1 MYLKSIEIQGF
12 KSFAHKTLL
21 NFNDGVTGIV
31 GPNGSGKSNISDA
44 VRWVLGEQKVKQLR
58 GAAMQDVIFAGT
70 ELRKAQGFASVAITL
85 DNSDKMLP
93 VDYTEVTV
101 TRKLFRSGESDYQ
114 INGQSV
120 RLKDVQELFF
130 DTGIGREGYSII
142 GQGQIDAIINGR
154 PRDRRGLFDEAAGIV
169 KFKKRK
175 ATAVKRLES
184 EHESLLRVTDI
195 INELEKRLHPLERQA
210 ESAKNYLKLR
220 DEQKSLEL
228 NLFIRQTES
237 ILDSLEKSKNNLNI
251 VKASL
256 SETEEENNKLK
267 ESGSELGEQLDAINN
282 ELEELKD
289 SVSKAELLKENL
301 NGQIKVSEAEIKSDK
316 DSMTGFEERAKA
328 LTAEL
333 NEALENAGKYLATT
347 DELKASL
354 ELMDR
359 GTEGEELK
367 AELADIAGLKSALN
381 SYRQKLSELGIDA
394 DAADRKATSGA
405 KDETAGTVGES
416 SDTVGETSGASST
429 AHDASGNV
437 SDADA
442 AGDGNAAGS
451 ENPAAHGGKD
461 GSNIGNGDNNAG
473 TADTINS
480 DADESGST
488 ADTSD
493 GDADDEELTFTL
505 PSWMQAI
512 KNKRDE
518 LSDIR
523 EKEERTTDW
532 LNKATDE
539 YNLLTAELKRLESLL
554 NNAQSKYASVNARL
568 ESIRNLAE
576 RYEGYGES
584 IRAVMREKQK
594 IGGIKGVVA
603 DLISTKKEYE
613 TAIEI
618 ALGGRIQNIVTEDE
632 RSAKNSIEFLKRT
645 RQGRATFLPLDSLRY
660 KTQQELKNAIHEQ
673 GAIGIASELVDTAH
687 EYEALSEYLLGNIL
701 VADNIDNAISIAGKY
716 KHQLRIVTLDGELL
730 SPGGAL
736 SGGAYKNSSKLM
748 GRVREISELE
758 QSVES
763 AKREILG
770 IRDKISAQDKQINE
784 KSGEIDRLSEEL
796 KEIAKERNEISFGIT
811 SDIRLRF
818 SELKQRLGF
827 VGENIERIASQIV
840 RQRDETAN
848 IRIERDNCLKRI
860 RAAEQYIEERRD
872 DIAHIESEVE
882 HAAQRVEELSQ
893 TKEELASRQSGFAAK
908 KEEYAASILELQK
921 DVIRLENQ
929 VDKEQQKLDAE
940 TEYIWNEYELSLTG
954 AKEFYDEAMGSVTE
968 IKQALGAVRSKI
980 KSLGPVNVQAIE
992 EYKEVSE
999 RYGFMKQQYDDLVAS
1014 EASIRGIIDELDA
1027 GMKKQFDEQFAA
1039 IKAQFRSVFRELF
1052 GGGEADLDLVYD
1064 TENEDGE
1071 GKTDELEAG
1080 ISIVVQ
1086 PPGKKLQNI
1095 MQLSGGEK
1103 ALTAIA
1109 LLFAIQ
1115 NLKPSPFCLLDEIE
1129 AALDDSNV
1137 SRFANYLHKLTAHTQ
1152 FIVITHRRG
1161 TMEAADRLYGVTMQE
1176 KGITKLVSVDLISD
1190 QLTN

>member
-85 DNSDKMLP
+85 DNSDKVLP

-120 RLKDVQELFF
+120 RLKDIQELFF

-154 PRDRRGLFDEAAGIV
+154 PKDRRGLFDEAAGIV

-175 ATAVKRLES
+175 ATALKRLES

-195 INELEKRLHPLERQA
+195 INELEKRLHPLERQS
-210 ESAKNYLKLR
+210 ESARNYLKLR
-220 DEQKSLEL
+220 DEQKKLDL

-251 VKASL
+251 VRASL
-256 SETEEENNKLK
+256 EETEAENDKLK
-267 ESGSELGEQLDAINN
+267 ESGSELGDRLTDINA
-282 ELEELKD
+282 ELEELKEN
-289 SVSKAELLKENL
+289 VSKAELLKENL
-301 NGQIKVSEAEIKSDK
+301 NGQINVSETEIKSDR
-316 DSMTGFEERAKA
+316 DNAANYAARAENLK
-328 LTAEL
+328 LEL
-333 NEALENAGKYLATT
+333 KEALNNARKYLTT
-347 DELKASL
+347 IDELKQSL
-354 ELMDR
+354 ELMDKSA
-359 GTEGEELK
+359 EGEELK
-367 AELADIAGLKSALN
+367 SELADIAGLKSALN
-381 SYRQKLSELGIDA
+381 SHRQKLEALKLEAEQSDEAAEALNGAGKAADA
-394 DAADRKATSGA
+394 DNHEGDERGNQAETGKA
-405 KDETAGTVGES
+405 EAG
-416 SDTVGETSGASST
+416 DK
-429 AHDASGNV
+429 
-437 SDADA
+437 ADA
-442 AGDGNAAGS
+442 ETD
-451 ENPAAHGGKD
+451 
-461 GSNIGNGDNNAG
+461 
-473 TADTINS
+473 S
-480 DADESGST
+480 DPDE
-488 ADTSD
+488 
-493 GDADDEELTFTL
+493 DDDDVTFTL

-512 KNKRDE
+512 RNKRDD
-518 LSDIR
+518 LADIR
-523 EKEERTTDW
+523 EKESRTSDW

-539 YNLLTAELKRLESLL
+539 YNQLTAELKRLEGML
-554 NNAQSKYASVNARL
+554 NNAQGRYTNVNARL

-584 IRAVMREKQK
+584 IRAVMREKHK

-603 DLISTKKEYE
+603 DLIRTKREYE

-618 ALGGRIQNIVTEDE
+618 ALGGRIQNIVTDSEQ
-632 RSAKNSIEFLKRT
+632 SAKSAIDYLKRT

-660 KTQQELKNAIHEQ
+660 KNQQELKNAVHEH
-673 GAIGIASELVDTAH
+673 GAIGIASELVDTAG

-701 VADNIDNAISIAGKY
+701 VADNIDNALRIAGKY
-716 KHQLRIVTLDGELL
+716 RHQLRIVTLDGELL

-748 GRVREISELE
+748 GRVREINELE
-758 QSVES
+758 QSVEAS
-763 AKREILG
+763 RREVLE
-770 IRDKISAQDKQINE
+770 IRDKISAEDKLINE
-784 KSGEIDRLSEEL
+784 KSQEIDRLNEEL
-796 KEIAKERNEISFGIT
+796 KAISNERNEISFGIS

-818 SELKQRLGF
+818 SELKQRTGF
-827 VGENIERIASQIV
+827 AGENIDRIAAQII
-840 RQRDETAN
+840 RQREEIAN
-848 IRIERDNCLKRI
+848 SSIEQDNCLKRI
-860 RAAEQYIEERRD
+860 KAAERYIEERRS
-872 DIAHIESEVE
+872 DIEHIDAETKQ
-882 HAAQRVEELSQ
+882 AAERVEELIKN
-893 TKEELASRQSGFAAK
+893 KEELQSQQSGYAAK
-908 KEEYAASILELQK
+908 KEEYAATILELQK
-921 DVIRLENQ
+921 DIIRLENQ
-929 VDKEQQKLDAE
+929 VDKEQQRLDEE
-940 TEYIWNEYELSLTG
+940 TEYIWNEYELSLRG
-954 AKEFYDEAMGSVTE
+954 AREFYDDTLGSLSEIKQSLTE
-968 IKQALGAVRSKI
+968 IKKKI

-1014 EASIRGIIDELDA
+1014 EGSIRGIIEELDT

-1039 IKAQFRSVFRELF
+1039 IKAQFREVFRELF

-1064 TENEDGE
+1064 TENESEED
-1071 GKTDELEAG
+1071 KADELEAG

-1109 LLFAIQ
+1109 LMFAIQ

-1137 SRFANYLHKLTAHTQ
+1137 SRFAGYLHKLTEHTQ

>member
-21 NFNDGVTGIV
+21 EFNNGVTGIV

-85 DNSDKMLP
+85 DNSDKALP

-175 ATAVKRLES
+175 AIAVKKLES

-210 ESAKNYLKLR
+210 EGAKNYLKLR
-220 DEQKSLEL
+220 DEQKRLDL
-228 NLFIRQTES
+228 NLFIRQTEA
-237 ILDSLEKSKNNLNI
+237 ILDSLEKSKANLDI

-256 SETEEENNKLK
+256 AETEEENNKLK
-267 ESGSELGEQLDAINN
+267 ESGSEIGEQLSSIDA
-282 ELEELKD
+282 ELEAVKAN
-289 SVSKAELLKENL
+289 VSKAELLKENL
-301 NGQIKVSEAEIKSDK
+301 TGQINVSEAEIKSDRENAANYEAR
-316 DSMTGFEERAKA
+316 TR
-328 LTAEL
+328 LLQTEL
-333 NEALENAGKYLATT
+333 SEALSNARKYLATIAELKSSLKLMEQGT
-347 DELKASL
+347 DE
-354 ELMDR
+354 EM
-359 GTEGEELK
+359 LK
-367 AELADIAGLKSALN
+367 AELADTAGLQSALN
-381 SYRQKLSELGIDA
+381 SYRQKLLDCGIESDDSSRSAGNKSAEAEDTAENADNADGSGSREDA
-394 DAADRKATSGA
+394 DG
-405 KDETAGTVGES
+405 V
-416 SDTVGETSGASST
+416 
-429 AHDASGNV
+429 
-437 SDADA
+437 
-442 AGDGNAAGS
+442 
-451 ENPAAHGGKD
+451 
-461 GSNIGNGDNNAG
+461 NGQNC
-473 TADTINS
+473 
-480 DADESGST
+480 
-488 ADTSD
+488 ADTSKTASGSKASD
-493 GDADDEELTFTL
+493 SGVAYSDDNAETDDDDEDEEAFTL

-512 KNKRDE
+512 RNKRDD
-518 LSDIR
+518 LADIR
-523 EKEERTTDW
+523 EKEQRTTDW
-532 LNKATDE
+532 LNNATDE
-539 YNLLTAELKRLESLL
+539 YNRLTAELKNLENTLS
-554 NNAQSKYASVNARL
+554 NAQSRYTQFNVRL

-584 IRAVMREKQK
+584 IRAVMREKHK

-632 RSAKNSIEFLKRT
+632 HSAKSAIEYLKRT
-645 RQGRATFLPLDSLRY
+645 RQGRATFLPLDSIRY
-660 KTQQELKNAIHEQ
+660 RNQQELKQAVHEH
-673 GAIGIASELVDTAH
+673 GAIGIASELVDTAG
-687 EYEALSEYLLGNIL
+687 EYDGLNEYLLGNIL
-701 VADNIDNAISIAGKY
+701 VADNIDNALRIAGKY
-716 KHQLRIVTLDGELL
+716 RHQLRIVTLDGELL

-748 GRVREISELE
+748 GRSREINELE
-758 QSVES
+758 QSTEAARS
-763 AKREILG
+763 EIAR
-770 IRDKISAQDKQINE
+770 IRDKISAQDKLINE
-784 KSGEIDRLSEEL
+784 KSQEIDRLSTEL
-796 KEIAKERNEISFGIT
+796 KAIADERNEISFGIT

-818 SELKQRLGF
+818 SELKQRVGF
-827 VGENIERIASQIV
+827 AGENIDRITSQIV
-840 RQRDETAN
+840 KQRSEIAN
-848 IRIERDNCLKRI
+848 TQIERDNCEKRI
-860 RAAEQYIEERRD
+860 RQAEQYIRERRD
-872 DIAHIESEVE
+872 DIAHIEQEALSSAERAAE
-882 HAAQRVEELSQ
+882 LGAQREQLSSQ
-893 TKEELASRQSGFAAK
+893 QSGFAAK
-908 KEEYAASILELQK
+908 KEEYASSILELQK
-921 DVIRLENQ
+921 DIIRLENQ
-929 VDKEQQKLDAE
+929 VDKEQQRLDEE
-940 TEYIWNEYELSLTG
+940 TEYIWTEYELSLTG
-954 AKEFYDEAMGSVTE
+954 AREFYDDTLGTLAE
-968 IKQALGAVRSKI
+968 IKKALNEVKSRI
-980 KSLGPVNVQAIE
+980 KALGPVNVQAIE

-999 RYGFMKQQYDDLVAS
+999 RYGFMKQQYDDLVVS
-1014 EASIRGIIDELDA
+1014 EASVRGIIEELDA

-1039 IKAQFRSVFRELF
+1039 IKSQFRSVFRELF

-1064 TENEDGE
+1064 AENEDSE
-1071 GKTDELEAG
+1071 DKSDELEAG

-1109 LLFAIQ
+1109 LMFAIQ

-1137 SRFANYLHKLTAHTQ
+1137 SRFAGYLHKLTEHTQ

-1190 QLTN
+1190 QLSN

>member
-85 DNSDKMLP
+85 DNSDKVLP

-120 RLKDVQELFF
+120 RLKDIQELFF

-175 ATAVKRLES
+175 ATALKRLES
-184 EHESLLRVTDI
+184 EHESLVRVTDV
-195 INELEKRLHPLERQA
+195 INELEKRLHPLERQS
-210 ESAKNYLKLR
+210 ESARNYLKLR
-220 DEQKSLEL
+220 DEQKKLDL

-237 ILDSLEKSKNNLNI
+237 ILDSLEKSKNNLNM
-251 VKASL
+251 VRASL
-256 SETEEENNKLK
+256 EETEEENNKLK
-267 ESGSELGEQLDAINN
+267 ESGSELGEKLDHINT
-282 ELEELKD
+282 ELEALKD
-289 SVSKAELLKENL
+289 KVSKAELFKENL
-301 NGQIKVSEAEIKSDK
+301 NGQINVSETEIKSDRENAANYT
-316 DSMTGFEERAKA
+316 SRAER
-328 LTAEL
+328 LRLEL
-333 NEALENAGKYLATT
+333 KEALNNARKYLVTI
-347 DELKASL
+347 DELKQSL
-354 ELMDR
+354 ELMDKNA
-359 GTEGEELK
+359 EDEALK
-367 AELADIAGLKSALN
+367 AELADIAGIKSAL
-381 SYRQKLSELGIDA
+381 SSHRQKLEALKLD
-394 DAADRKATSGA
+394 D
-405 KDETAGTVGES
+405 VQ
-416 SDTVGETSGASST
+416 
-429 AHDASGNV
+429 
-437 SDADA
+437 
-442 AGDGNAAGS
+442 
-451 ENPAAHGGKD
+451 P
-461 GSNIGNGDNNAG
+461 
-473 TADTINS
+473 
-480 DADESGST
+480 
-488 ADTSD
+488 
-493 GDADDEELTFTL
+493 DDEEDNLENTGKSSDDANSHDGEDSDSRDKDEKTQASDEAKSDAEGDQAEEEDDVTFTL

-512 KNKRDE
+512 RNKRDD
-518 LSDIR
+518 LADIR
-523 EKEERTTDW
+523 EKEERTSDW
-532 LNKATDE
+532 LNKASDE
-539 YNLLTAELKRLESLL
+539 YNRLTAELKRLEGML
-554 NNAQSKYASVNARL
+554 NNAQSRYTNVNARL

-584 IRAVMREKQK
+584 IRAVMREKHK

-603 DLISTKKEYE
+603 DLIRTKREYE

-618 ALGGRIQNIVTEDE
+618 ALGGRIQNIVTDSEQ
-632 RSAKNSIEFLKRT
+632 SAKSAIDYLKRT

-660 KTQQELKNAIHEQ
+660 KNQQELKNAVHEH
-673 GAIGIASELVDTAH
+673 GAIGIASELVDTAS
-687 EYEALSEYLLGNIL
+687 EYETLSEYLLGNIL
-701 VADNIDNAISIAGKY
+701 VADNIDNALRIAGKFR
-716 KHQLRIVTLDGELL
+716 HQLRIVTLDGELL

-748 GRVREISELE
+748 GRVREINELE
-758 QSVES
+758 QSVETS
-763 AKREILG
+763 RREILE
-770 IRDKISAQDKQINE
+770 IRDKVSAQDKLIKE
-784 KSGEIDRLSEEL
+784 KAQEIDKLNEEL
-796 KEIAKERNEISFGIT
+796 KAISNERNEISFGIS

-818 SELKQRLGF
+818 SELKQRTGF
-827 VGENIERIASQIV
+827 AGENIDRIAAQII
-840 RQRDETAN
+840 RQRDEIATS
-848 IRIERDNCLKRI
+848 RIERDNCLKRI
-860 RAAEQYIEERRD
+860 RDAEQYIEERRS
-872 DIAHIESEVE
+872 DIEHITAEAQHASER
-882 HAAQRVEELSQ
+882 AEELIKQ
-893 TKEELASRQSGFAAK
+893 KEELQAQQNGYAAK
-908 KEEYAASILELQK
+908 KEEYASSILELQK
-921 DVIRLENQ
+921 DIIRLENQ
-929 VDKEQQKLDAE
+929 VDKEQQKLDEE
-940 TEYIWNEYELSLTG
+940 TEYIWNEYELSISG
-954 AKEFYDEAMGSVTE
+954 AKEFYDDTLGSLNE
-968 IKQALGAVRSKI
+968 IKQSLAEIKRKI

-1014 EASIRGIIDELDA
+1014 EASIRGIIDELDV

-1039 IKAQFRSVFRELF
+1039 IKAQFREVFCELF

-1064 TENEDGE
+1064 SENESEDD
-1071 GKTDELEAG
+1071 KADELEAG

-1137 SRFANYLHKLTAHTQ
+1137 SRFAGYLHKLTEHTQ

>member
-85 DNSDKMLP
+85 DNSDKVLP

-120 RLKDVQELFF
+120 RLKDIQELFF

-175 ATAVKRLES
+175 ATALKRLES
-184 EHESLLRVTDI
+184 EHESLVRVTDV
-195 INELEKRLHPLERQA
+195 INELEKRLHPLERQS
-210 ESAKNYLKLR
+210 ESARNYLKLR
-220 DEQKSLEL
+220 DEQKKLDL

-237 ILDSLEKSKNNLNI
+237 ILDSLEKSRNNLNI
-251 VKASL
+251 VRASL
-256 SETEEENNKLK
+256 EETEEENNKLK
-267 ESGSELGEQLDAINN
+267 ESGSELGEKLDHINT
-282 ELEELKD
+282 ELEALKD
-289 SVSKAELLKENL
+289 KVSKAELFKENL
-301 NGQIKVSEAEIKSDK
+301 NGQINVSETEIKSDRENAANYT
-316 DSMTGFEERAKA
+316 SRAER
-328 LTAEL
+328 LRLEL
-333 NEALENAGKYLATT
+333 KEALNNARKYLVTI
-347 DELKASL
+347 DELKQSL
-354 ELMDR
+354 ELMDKNA
-359 GTEGEELK
+359 EDEALK
-367 AELADIAGLKSALN
+367 AELADIAGIKSAL
-381 SYRQKLSELGIDA
+381 SSHRQKLEALKLD
-394 DAADRKATSGA
+394 
-405 KDETAGTVGES
+405 
-416 SDTVGETSGASST
+416 
-429 AHDASGNV
+429 
-437 SDADA
+437 
-442 AGDGNAAGS
+442 DGQ
-451 ENPAAHGGKD
+451 P
-461 GSNIGNGDNNAG
+461 
-473 TADTINS
+473 
-480 DADESGST
+480 
-488 ADTSD
+488 
-493 GDADDEELTFTL
+493 DDEEDSLENTGKSSDDANSHDGEDSDSRDKDEKTQTGDEAKSDAEGDQAEEEDDVTFTL

-512 KNKRDE
+512 RNKRDD
-518 LSDIR
+518 LADIR
-523 EKEERTTDW
+523 EKEERTSDW
-532 LNKATDE
+532 LNKASDE
-539 YNLLTAELKRLESLL
+539 YNRLTAELKRLEGML
-554 NNAQSKYASVNARL
+554 NNAQGRYTNVNARL

-584 IRAVMREKQK
+584 IRAVMREKHK

-603 DLISTKKEYE
+603 DLIRTKREYE

-618 ALGGRIQNIVTEDE
+618 ALGGRIQNIVTDSEQ
-632 RSAKNSIEFLKRT
+632 SAKSAIDYLKRT

-660 KTQQELKNAIHEQ
+660 KNQQELKNAVHEH
-673 GAIGIASELVDTAH
+673 GAIGIASELVDTAS
-687 EYEALSEYLLGNIL
+687 EYETLSEYLLGNIL
-701 VADNIDNAISIAGKY
+701 VADNIDNALRIAGKFR
-716 KHQLRIVTLDGELL
+716 HQLRIVTLDGELL

-748 GRVREISELE
+748 GRVREINELE
-758 QSVES
+758 QSVETS
-763 AKREILG
+763 RREILE
-770 IRDKISAQDKQINE
+770 IRDKVSTQDKLIKE
-784 KSGEIDRLSEEL
+784 KAQEIDKLNEEL
-796 KEIAKERNEISFGIT
+796 KAISNERNEISFGIS

-818 SELKQRLGF
+818 SELKQRTGF
-827 VGENIERIASQIV
+827 AGENIDRIAAQII
-840 RQRDETAN
+840 RQRDEIATS
-848 IRIERDNCLKRI
+848 RIERDNCLKRI
-860 RAAEQYIEERRD
+860 RDAEQYIEERRS
-872 DIAHIESEVE
+872 DIEHITAEAQHASER
-882 HAAQRVEELSQ
+882 AEELIKQ
-893 TKEELASRQSGFAAK
+893 KEELQTQQNGYAAK
-908 KEEYAASILELQK
+908 KEEYASSILELQK
-921 DVIRLENQ
+921 DIIRLENQ
-929 VDKEQQKLDAE
+929 VDKEQQKLDEE
-940 TEYIWNEYELSLTG
+940 TEYIWNEYELSISG
-954 AKEFYDEAMGSVTE
+954 AKEFYDDTLGSLNE
-968 IKQALGAVRSKI
+968 IKQSLAEIKRKI

-1014 EASIRGIIDELDA
+1014 EASIRGIIDELDV

-1039 IKAQFRSVFRELF
+1039 IKAQFREVFCELF

-1064 TENEDGE
+1064 SENESEDD
-1071 GKTDELEAG
+1071 KADELEAG

-1137 SRFANYLHKLTAHTQ
+1137 SRFAGYLHKLTEHTQ

>member
-21 NFNDGVTGIV
+21 SFNNGVTGIV

-85 DNSDKMLP
+85 DNSDKALP

-120 RLKDVQELFF
+120 RLKDIQELFF
-130 DTGIGREGYSII
+130 DTGIGKEGYSII

-210 ESAKNYLKLR
+210 EGAKNYLKLR
-220 DEQKSLEL
+220 DEQKKLDL

-237 ILDSLEKSKNNLNI
+237 ILDSLDKSKDNLNI
-251 VKASL
+251 VRASL
-256 SETEEENNKLK
+256 EETEQENNKLK
-267 ESGSELGEQLDAINN
+267 ESGSEVGEQLASIDS
-282 ELEELKD
+282 ELEDVKAN
-289 SVSKAELLKENL
+289 VSKAELLRENL
-301 NGQIKVSEAEIKSDK
+301 NGQINVSEAEIKSDRDK
-316 DSMTGFEERAKA
+316 AAGYEERVRTLK
-328 LTAEL
+328 AEL
-333 NEALENAGKYLATT
+333 KEALNNARKYSETIT
-347 DELKASL
+347 ELKASL
-354 ELMDR
+354 ELMDK
-359 GTEGEELK
+359 GTEGDELK
-367 AELADIAGLKSALN
+367 AELADIAGLQSALN
-381 SYRQKLSELGIDA
+381 SYAEKLASLGP
-394 DAADRKATSGA
+394 
-405 KDETAGTVGES
+405 DEYA
-416 SDTVGETSGASST
+416 
-429 AHDASGNV
+429 
-437 SDADA
+437 
-442 AGDGNAAGS
+442 
-451 ENPAAHGGKD
+451 GKD
-461 GSNIGNGDNNAG
+461 GGTSDEDDNAPGDIAAKISGDESAANGNQAESVGGSDEAGARGSRDENAG
-473 TADTINS
+473 YEAD
-480 DADESGST
+480 DADEE
-488 ADTSD
+488 
-493 GDADDEELTFTL
+493 DDDVTFTL

-512 KNKRDE
+512 KNKRDD
-518 LSDIR
+518 LADIR

-539 YNLLTAELKRLESLL
+539 YNRLTAELKSLENALS
-554 NNAQSKYASVNARL
+554 NAQGRYAQVNARL
-568 ESIRNLAE
+568 ESIKNLAE

-618 ALGGRIQNIVTEDE
+618 ALGGRIQNIVTDNEQ
-632 RSAKNSIEFLKRT
+632 SAKSAIGYLKRT
-645 RQGRATFLPLDSLRY
+645 RQGRATFLPLDALRY
-660 KTQQELKNAIHEQ
+660 KAQQELKSAVHEQ
-673 GAIGIASELVDTAH
+673 GAVGIASELVYTAR
-687 EYEALSEYLLGNIL
+687 EYDDLSEYLLGNIL
-701 VADNIDNAISIAGKY
+701 VADNIDNALKIAGKY
-716 KHQLRIVTLDGELL
+716 RHQLRIVTLDGELL

-748 GRVREISELE
+748 GRSREINELE
-758 QSVES
+758 QSVEAARREISDIKDKVS
-763 AKREILG
+763 AK
-770 IRDKISAQDKQINE
+770 DKQVNE
-784 KSGEIDRLSEEL
+784 KSSEIDRLSEEL
-796 KEIAKERNEISFGIT
+796 KAISDERNEISFGIT

-818 SELKQRLGF
+818 SELKQRIGF
-827 VGENIERIASQIV
+827 AGENIDRVAAQITK
-840 RQRDETAN
+840 QRDEIDNTY
-848 IRIERDNCLKRI
+848 IERDNCLKRI
-860 RAAEQYIEERRD
+860 KAAESYIAERRD
-872 DIAHIESEVE
+872 DIAHIQSEAV
-882 HAAQRVEELSQ
+882 HASERAKELQEAREEL
-893 TKEELASRQSGFAAK
+893 TSRQSGYAAK
-908 KEEYAASILELQK
+908 KEEYAATILELQK
-921 DVIRLENQ
+921 DILRLENQ
-929 VDKEQQKLDAE
+929 VDKEQQRLDAE
-940 TEYIWNEYELSLTG
+940 TEYIWNEYELSLTS
-954 AKEFYDEAMGSVTE
+954 AKEFYDEALGSLTE
-968 IKQALGAVRSKI
+968 IKQALAEVKSKI

-1014 EASIRGIIDELDA
+1014 EESIRGIIDELDA

-1039 IKAQFRSVFRELF
+1039 IKAQFREVFRELF

-1071 GKTDELEAG
+1071 EKSDELEAG

-1137 SRFANYLHKLTAHTQ
+1137 SRFANYLHKLTSHTQ

-1190 QLTN
+1190 QLSN